1 MDFVLERLAVGDR
14 FDAAAPDARIGAFLC
29 VAEELEPP
37 AHAALRHKI
46 PLVDMAPI
54 PPARLAEAVDW
65 IARHI
70 ARERVLVYC
79 HYGIARS
86 VSVTIAYLC
95 CAEDYDYH
103 TAVDHLTRLRPQIY
117 PLPGLAGTIAQL
129 RGQRSTI
136 EKRR

>member
-1 MDFVLERLAVGDR
+1 MDFVLDRLAVGDR
-14 FDAAAPDARIGAFLC
+14 FDAAAPDPRVSALLC

-37 AHAALRHKI
+37 PHIALHHKI

-70 ARERVLVYC
+70 EREHVLVYC

-95 CAEDYDYH
+95 CAHGDDYEE
-103 TAVDHLTRLRPQIY
+103 AVARLARARAQIY
-117 PLPGLAGTIAQL
+117 PLPRLAETIAAL
-129 RGQRSTI
+129 RARP
-136 EKRR
+136 